1 MNIGISQTALNVF
14 GLSQDVTANNL
25 ANINTDEFKSKRL
38 DLQTMPDNSGVQVED
53 VVTINTPGPLK
64 NKMQLVENNGKI
76 EQQNALV
83 EGSNTEPAREI
94 TQMIENERSFEA
106 NAQVVKTYDQMA
118 GRIIDMLV

>member
-1 MNIGISQTALNVF
+1 MNISIPQTALNVSS
-14 GLSQDVTANNL
+14 LSQDVTANNL

-38 DLQTMPDNSGVQVED
+38 DIQTMPDNSGVQVED

-64 NKMQLVENNGKI
+64 NEMQLAENNGKI

-94 TQMIENERSFEA
+94 TQMIEDERSFEA

>member
-14 GLSQDVTANNL
+14 GLSRDVTANNL

-38 DLQTMPDNSGVQVED
+38 DIQTMPDNSGVQVED

-64 NKMQLVENNGKI
+64 NEMQLAENNGKI

-106 NAQVVKTYDQMA
+106 NARVVKTHDQMA
-118 GRIIDMLV
+118 GTIIDMLV